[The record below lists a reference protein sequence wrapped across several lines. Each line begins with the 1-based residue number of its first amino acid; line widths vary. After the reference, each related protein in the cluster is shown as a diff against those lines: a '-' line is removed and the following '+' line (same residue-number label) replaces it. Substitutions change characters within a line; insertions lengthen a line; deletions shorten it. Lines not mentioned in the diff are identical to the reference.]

1 MEAHS
6 SPLAFFLSILDD
18 LGILV
23 RNQLA
28 VDIWV
33 CFYTL
38 NAMLLVYLSV
48 LKQNVFDYYSL

>member
-6 SPLAFFLSILDD
+6 STLAFFLSILDD

-33 CFYTL
+33 CF
-38 NAMLLVYLSV
+38 
-48 LKQNVFDYYSL
+48 